1 MSQFATTI
9 KRTEKGSIRHRKY
22 SSGRLPWPP
31 IGDPIGKT
39 LDRDPSSEFEQPY
52 LCIKTPSLTKQ
63 EARLVGVARG
73 WFIGRSTRWP
83 KRHWPICAHDRY
95 GLGVVSLLQFLLW
108 EFIPGILG
116 GVLSGM
122 GLMAVTPEGVGTGG

>member
-1 MSQFATTI
+1 MSKFATTI
-9 KRTEKGSIRHRKY
+9 KRTEKGSIRHREY
-22 SSGRLPWPP
+22 SPGRLPWPP
-31 IGDPIGKT
+31 IWDPIGKT

-83 KRHWPICAHDRY
+83 KRDWPICAHDRPK
-95 GLGVVSLLQFLLW
+95 
-108 EFIPGILG
+108 EDAR
-116 GVLSGM
+116 M
-122 GLMAVTPEGVGTGG
+122 GLHVFLRVRLSDFLMANRGQVSEQVRVDT